1 MRLGALGAPWSV
13 PASAKAA
20 VSLQMA
26 PVGQRWGACHHWAGS
41 GHACRGTLMVG
52 HGAGP
57 LSRFHCCPQ
66 RGVVSACCALLRR
79 NTPLAW
85 LWPHWPSKGSHGQ
98 LHVLAANMGD
108 SGVTFARLGSQK
120 PCSVPVLPLW
130 VSVPCCGVGEQDRSL
145 VLLGAL
151 LGQAPSASRRVQEG
165 QASTC
170 VSLHAAISPDLSLPP
185 LPPGA
190 VGLQGLSRAPTP
202 ESGAEC
208 AEGESQSSTVN

>member
-1 MRLGALGAPWSV
+1 MGGLSSLGWQWPRLQGNPHGRTWGRAIV
-13 PASAKAA
+13 P
-20 VSLQMA
+20 L
-26 PVGQRWGACHHWAGS
+26 
-41 GHACRGTLMVG
+41 
-52 HGAGP
+52 P
-57 LSRFHCCPQ
+57 LLPQ
-66 RGVVSACCALLRR
+66 SGVVCACCALLRS

-85 LWPHWPSKGSHGQ
+85 SWPRWPWASRECHGQ

-108 SGVTFARLGSQK
+108 SGVTFARLGSQH

-151 LGQAPSASRRVQEG
+151 LGQAPGASRRVQEG
-165 QASTC
+165 QAITC
-170 VSLHAAISPDLSLPP
+170 ESLHAAISPDLSLPP

-190 VGLQGLSRAPTP
+190 VGLQGLSSPPTP
-202 ESGAEC
+202 ESGTGR